1 MQSCTAPSF
10 PPYLGHLSTDLRAV
24 LTVEPPRKFSCL
36 LAPIEL
42 SLLQNPKQKKLR
54 LPRGGGFHIPG
65 GRVGVLLQVER
76 ISVVD
81 GGCRCRDS
89 RRRRPSKGNGYG
101 SFSAAEIGRLPRG
114 PARPLAPA
122 SAAARRPSASLRT
135 DYRKME
141 KDRVSVL
148 RDNDTKHRPYTVPM
162 ADL

>member
-81 GGCRCRDS
+81 GGCRGGDS
-89 RRRRPSKGNGYG
+89 RRRRPSKGERFTAR
-101 SFSAAEIGRLPRG
+101 SVRPRIGRLPRG
-114 PARPLAPA
+114 PALPLAPA

-141 KDRVSVL
+141 KDR
-148 RDNDTKHRPYTVPM
+148 R
-162 ADL
+162 